1 MSTRLTSTIIDNAKE
16 SVQAYINTVG
26 ALNSDLDGVLSQLR
40 LSYAG
45 DASDGY
51 MEFYNTRVQP
61 TITENLI
68 GTGASLTA
76 NILSILDNIKQQLL
90 DTVDPQLGD
99 YNRNPDSGDT

>member
-45 DASDGY
+45 DASDG
-51 MEFYNTRVQP
+51 
-61 TITENLI
+61 
-68 GTGASLTA
+68 
-76 NILSILDNIKQQLL
+76 
-90 DTVDPQLGD
+90 
-99 YNRNPDSGDT
+99 

>member
-16 SVQAYINTVG
+16 SVQVYINTVG
-26 ALNSDLDGVLSQLR
+26 ALNSELDGVLNQLR

-51 MEFYNTRVQP
+51 MEFYRTRIQP
-61 TITENLI
+61 AITENLI
-68 GTGASLTA
+68 GTSASLTA
-76 NILSILDNIKQQLL
+76 NILSMLDNIKQQLL